1 MSILKSGFQVF
12 LAAYLLLHPKT
23 DIIYGIY
30 ASCIPRRA
38 IKSTHWDPPPPVW
51 CVGVAASCPGATS
64 QSHVLR
70 LEVVDL
76 WQLNEGKFV
85 QIFFLEKIFRS
96 CLKQISGS
104 APEIY
109 FFPMILKL
117 SKKSWP
123 DWLWKTAV
131 ALWRLQPHKGKNIP
145 KYQRSSG
152 QMITSHNFSLPAK
165 PNPIW
170 SMYGRPTFTTKNQ
183 PNVGKYT
190 SPMDPMGIEPSIWD
204 HEVFGCPRNPLP
216 LQASEDHTARWGRRS
231 VPRN

>member
-1 MSILKSGFQVF
+1 MGYTHHV
-12 LAAYLLLHPKT
+12 YLVKQLNP
-23 DIIYGIY
+23 
-30 ASCIPRRA
+30 
-38 IKSTHWDPPPPVW
+38 THWDPPPPVW

-76 WQLNEGKFV
+76 THRNLIAAQTVAAQSGK
-85 QIFFLEKIFRS
+85 ICPDFFLREDFQKLFKTNFRK
-96 CLKQISGS
+96 C
-104 APEIY
+104 PRTD
-109 FFPMILKL
+109 FFPMIFIKL
-117 SKKSWP
+117 SKKVGRIGFE
-123 DWLWKTAV
+123 KTAV
-131 ALWRLQPHKGKNIP
+131 ALWRLQPHKGKSIT

-152 QMITSHNFSLPAK
+152 QMIASHTFSLPAK

-170 SMYGRPTFTTKNQ
+170 SMYGRPTCTIKNQ
-183 PNVGKYT
+183 PNAG
-190 SPMDPMGIEPSIWD
+190 SMDPMGIEPSIWD

>member
-1 MSILKSGFQVF
+1 MIILKSGFQVF

-117 SKKSWP
+117 SKKVGRIGFEKLLLHCGDFNRIKEKIS
-123 DWLWKTAV
+123 
-131 ALWRLQPHKGKNIP
+131 QNI
-145 KYQRSSG
+145 R
-152 QMITSHNFSLPAK
+152 
-165 PNPIW
+165 
-170 SMYGRPTFTTKNQ
+170 
-183 PNVGKYT
+183 
-190 SPMDPMGIEPSIWD
+190 D
-204 HEVFGCPRNPLP
+204 HLVK
-216 LQASEDHTARWGRRS
+216 W
-231 VPRN
+231 